1 MHGKSSQIIDLK
13 SKQNFFFLFRL
24 FYKEKIT
31 IFFGGRERMLFRI
44 IFTRIFCMVIVL
56 DSEHPKCNLFV
67 AALASKSL

>member
-13 SKQNFFFLFRL
+13 SKQNFFF
-24 FYKEKIT
+24 
-31 IFFGGRERMLFRI
+31 FFVCFTMKKVQFLGGRERMLFRI